1 MILFT
6 SHSHGFCLMIEVSFD
21 ELYDGADVVFM
32 GTVSEI
38 RVYPEPGG
46 MVYRIVTME
55 IEKYFKNPLNQSK
68 FYIRIEGGMIG
79 GSGVWVEDQ
88 PEFKVGEK
96 VLVFLEE
103 SDRTM
108 DESKI
113 YCVSNG
119 YQGKFTVEEGVA
131 RRGGGPYLNV
141 TGPTLEL
148 MPGGEVVLA
157 HIDIPKKRTVHEIV
171 FCSIGFTNTGGQD
184 DSRYFNISFVG
195 LTSSANG
202 TLITH
207 MVRGGA
213 PPGGYTG
220 FPLELNFSKSGTYAI
235 EVDGENRGSFEILE
249 PGQLIRQLRFS
260 DLIVE
265 PEKAAPEERVNI
277 SFRITNV
284 LESIAD
290 CEFRL
295 KIKKSQ
301 ADQQAEVTSN
311 IPMISTIPG
320 QGYDTVHWW
329 VKEWE
334 EGNYTVSVWFRGER
348 VLNGKYMVLPEV
360 LNEIESEKET
370 RSAPSGHVIFGAAIT
385 VLILSIAVKKLRGIQ
400 LYAITV

>member
-1 MILFT
+1 
-6 SHSHGFCLMIEVSFD
+6 MIEVNFD
-21 ELYDGADVVFM
+21 ELYERADVVLM
-32 GTVSEI
+32 GTVGEI
-38 RVYPEPGG
+38 RVYPEPGD
-46 MVYRIVTME
+46 MVYRVVTME
-55 IEKYFKNPLNQSK
+55 VEKYFKSPLNQSK

-96 VLVFLEE
+96 ALVFLEE
-103 SDRTM
+103 SDRAM
-108 DESKI
+108 EGLKI
-113 YCVSNG
+113 YFVSYG
-119 YQGKFTVEEGVA
+119 YQGKFTVKDGVA
-131 RRGGGPYLNV
+131 KRGGGPYLNV

-157 HIDIPKKRTVHEIV
+157 HIDMPKNRTVHEIV
-171 FCSIGFTNTGGQD
+171 FCSVGFTNTGGQA

-207 MVRGGA
+207 MVRVGA
-213 PPGGYTG
+213 TPGGYTG

-235 EVDGENRGSFEILE
+235 EVDGECRGSFEILE
-249 PGQLIRQLRFS
+249 PGQIERLFRFS

-265 PEKAAPEERVNI
+265 SEKAAPEERVNI
-277 SFRITNV
+277 SFRVTNV

-301 ADQQAEVTSN
+301 PDQQAEVTSN

-320 QGYDTVHWW
+320 RGNDTVNWW
-329 VKEWE
+329 VREWE
-334 EGNYTVSVWFRGER
+334 EGNYTVSVWYRGER

-370 RSAPSGHVIFGAAIT
+370 RSAPSGHVIFGAAIA
-385 VLILSIAVKKLRGIQ
+385 VLILSIAVKKLRGIH
-400 LYAITV
+400 LYTITV